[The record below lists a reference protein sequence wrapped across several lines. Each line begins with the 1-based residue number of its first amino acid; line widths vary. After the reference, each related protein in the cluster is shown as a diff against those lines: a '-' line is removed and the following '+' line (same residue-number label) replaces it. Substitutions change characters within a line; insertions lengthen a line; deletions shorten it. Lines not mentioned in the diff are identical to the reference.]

1 MKKKNSTLVVLGSI
15 LLVEIVIILGVVIA
29 SLIYIGG

>member
-15 LLVEIVIILGVVIA
+15 LLVEIVIILGITLA
-29 SLIYIGG
+29 SLMLMGG